1 MRDEREGPGPGPS
14 RRRFLQVAGLA
25 AAGMGSLG
33 VRPHEAGAVGR
44 MRRQV
49 GPPVGEPEADCECG
63 AEPALALQAAALV
76 AGGYFGLANGPAG
89 PRLFSLDIDAA
100 NGVTLGA
107 AVDVNVPAGFV
118 VGSLGVAAGRLILT
132 GGTPFVWDAFQ
143 ADDDIAGV
151 VRDEMPDVPLGIPTS
166 GTRRIEVTGLRP
178 VAFHVDPPDA
188 QPLSLP
194 EMPRRLFAMATEV
207 DETDRGALVL
217 MVEHSDQLTESWYA
231 DAVDVLEERARGWKV
246 HATGRALGESG
257 PNHLAVIGD
266 EVVVLLKTSRGVTVV
281 RPGRRVKAQAFPPG
295 GRVLHA
301 FSGEGGLTVLAADR
315 AGGSR
320 MWSEAADG
328 WTDRGPVALDGDE
341 VVAAVKVAGTT
352 GQSVLLGRVAARL
365 VDESS
370 AFAGQQGGR

>member
-33 VRPHEAGAVGR
+33 VGPREAGAVGR

-76 AGGYFGLANGPAG
+76 AGGYFGLANGPSG
-89 PRLFSLDIDAA
+89 PRLFSLDVDAA

-118 VGSLGVAAGRLILT
+118 VGSLGVAAGRMILT

-143 ADDDIAGV
+143 ADD
-151 VRDEMPDVPLGIPTS
+151 E
-166 GTRRIEVTGLRP
+166 TRRIQVTGLRP

-194 EMPRRLFAMATEV
+194 EMPRRLFAIATEV

-246 HATGRALGESG
+246 QATGRALGESG

-341 VVAAVKVAGTT
+341 VVAAVKVAGTR
-352 GQSVLLGRVAARL
+352 GHSVLLGRVAARL